1 MNREQRS
8 AAAQAGNSTS
18 TYVRKL
24 ACLALAILLC
34 AVAGCRAP
42 EPDQLVWL
50 SPASPCQP
58 GDVGFGSESC
68 FVRRKQ
74 DAVAVLKLPA
84 KYGQANNGSA
94 SGGFSAEDV
103 VFTPTEVLTS
113 RKSGKAWV
121 AEIKKIREHKQT
133 AGPGRSFLMQSV
145 SWGWRTQTYPEGH
158 ATAMRQIASEAR
170 SPHYG
175 SSAAFVAIESPAAD
189 FEVHAR
195 KACVDFM
202 PRVSSSRG
210 QISPRHPC
218 QASPHFYLARQD
230 ERAFAVCGA
239 PIQYD
244 DKVTPAAYCRMF
256 SHFKL
261 RDVDGSPF
269 IVVYTYLA
277 PREELTSGQW
287 KYVHARF
294 EAWIRSMDVTV
305 SELERVKQ

>member
-1 MNREQRS
+1 M
-8 AAAQAGNSTS
+8 AGARDLRTA
-18 TYVRKL
+18 TCFRKL
-24 ACLALAILLC
+24 ACLAIAILLC
-34 AVAGCRAP
+34 AVAGCRAR

-50 SPASPCQP
+50 SPASPCQA
-58 GDVGFGSESC
+58 GDIGFGSESC

-74 DAVAVLKLPA
+74 DTVAVLKLPA
-84 KYGQANNGSA
+84 RYGHANNGSA
-94 SGGFSAEDV
+94 SGRFSAEDV

-133 AGPGRSFLMQSV
+133 AGPGRSFVMQSV

-189 FEVHAR
+189 FEAHVR

-210 QISPRHPC
+210 QLTPSHPC
-218 QASPHFYLARQD
+218 EASPHFYLARRKS
-230 ERAFAVCGA
+230 ERSRFVDRRSSTTTRSLPLRIAGCPRISSCGTSTVRPSSWSTPTGSQGRTGGGAVEVRA
-239 PIQYD
+239 PAVRSVD
-244 DKVTPAAYCRMF
+244 P
-256 SHFKL
+256 
-261 RDVDGSPF
+261 VDGCQ
-269 IVVYTYLA
+269 
-277 PREELTSGQW
+277 REP
-287 KYVHARF
+287 A
-294 EAWIRSMDVTV
+294 
-305 SELERVKQ
+305 